1 MHEYHPAII
10 TWVVLR
16 HDPLPLCPL
25 THPAVLLCPPQII
38 HRDLTPSNV
47 LVSASGIVK
56 LCDFG
61 FARTVAPG
69 PGSGAGR
76 YTQYITTRWVSKGAP
91 QS

>member
-1 MHEYHPAII
+1 MHAKKACAAGMCMAS
-10 TWVVLR
+10 TLR
-16 HDPLPLCPL
+16 GACL
-25 THPAVLLCPPQII
+25 TLTPCLMHLRPDAPMQIM

-61 FARTVAPG
+61 FARSVAPG

-76 YTQYITTRWVSKGAP
+76 YTQYITTRWVSEGA
-91 QS
+91 